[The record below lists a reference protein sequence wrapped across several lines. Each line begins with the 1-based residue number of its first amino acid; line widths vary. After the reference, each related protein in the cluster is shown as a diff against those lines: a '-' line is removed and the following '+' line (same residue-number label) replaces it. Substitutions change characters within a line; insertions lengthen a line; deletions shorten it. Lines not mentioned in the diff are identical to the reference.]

1 MCRWKKWHGLR
12 AGGTKLGG
20 SDAGGLPLGV
30 AVVHYSLLVA
40 PCLLLACALIA
51 AAGDGGGGR
60 LGPESRA
67 ALQEKLEAIEARLHK
82 WVRRGSEALWGCL

>member
-1 MCRWKKWHGLR
+1 MPQDI
-12 AGGTKLGG
+12 AGV
-20 SDAGGLPLGV
+20 SC
-30 AVVHYSLLVA
+30 S
-40 PCLLLACALIA
+40 LLACVSALIA

-82 WVRRGSEALWGCL
+82 